1 MTAHELIERHSELV
15 WSIAH
20 KLSNVLNQPD
30 DLAQSG
36 FLALVE
42 NAERYD
48 ESRGAETTFVH
59 HVSRNAMLKEVART
73 KKTSS
78 KSLPIESALNNAYS
92 EEHLDL
98 EDFVGCDA
106 DPDLRHVVTMKYK
119 GLTHREVASS
129 LGISNTKVAQLV
141 KRAKRRI
148 RHNA

>member
-1 MTAHELIERHSELV
+1 MTACELIEKHSDLV
-15 WSIAH
+15 WNIAH
-20 KLSNVLNQPD
+20 KLSNGTNQVD

-59 HVSRNAMLKEVART
+59 HVSRNAMLKEIVRT
-73 KKTSS
+73 GKASR
-78 KSLPIESALNNAYS
+78 KSLPIEFALDSGYS

-98 EDFVGCDA
+98 EDFVGRDA
-106 DPDLRHVVTMKYK
+106 EPDLRRVVTMKYK

-129 LGISNTKVAQLV
+129 LGISNTKVAKLV

-148 RHNA
+148 EHNA